1 VSSLGCVQDSAAY
14 GSALYK
20 LRRVSAVLGVPAE
33 AAVIERLEFVVSGVF
48 CREDENGG
56 RERNADKLRRLPVA
70 PLQKTW
76 VECGAS
82 LWIARIACCVV
93 LAVQRPLCAVASGG
107 VVGDGAAEV
116 RAAD

>member
-1 VSSLGCVQDSAAY
+1 MRPWIPLPTGRRCT
-14 GSALYK
+14 K
-20 LRRVSAVLGVPAE
+20 LRRVSAVLGLPAE

-48 CREDENGG
+48 CREHENGG

-82 LWIARIACCVV
+82 FVDRKDRLINELGNARDLNRV
-93 LAVQRPLCAVASGG
+93 S
-107 VVGDGAAEV
+107 E
-116 RAAD
+116 